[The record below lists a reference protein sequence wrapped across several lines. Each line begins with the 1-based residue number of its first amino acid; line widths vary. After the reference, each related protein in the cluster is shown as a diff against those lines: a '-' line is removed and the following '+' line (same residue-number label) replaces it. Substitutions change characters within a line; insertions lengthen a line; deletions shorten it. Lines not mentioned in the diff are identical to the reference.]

1 MVNPL
6 MFTNGKLGQF
16 HSTTVRLQAV
26 FGLVFYDIDAQF
38 HIIQIY
44 TYIWHTITLTS
55 DPFFEDKEFT

>member
-1 MVNPL
+1 

-44 TYIWHTITLTS
+44 TYI
-55 DPFFEDKEFT
+55 